1 MEANVSPEAHAPDPD
16 LLWRHITERGRQL
29 GMSEEAVARKAR
41 MSPHY
46 LRQLAAAGTDFDPD
60 GLYRVAAA
68 LRTTTQDLLEG
79 RTDAPPGQVDRAER
93 PVLVHLTAT
102 ECWDRLGP
110 HGVGR
115 VVLPAEPAP
124 VAFPV
129 NYAVDA
135 GTVVYRTS
143 PHGDAAPAD
152 GTMVSFQVDQVDDSS
167 SRGWSVLVTGRA
179 ERIDDTAEAHRLAEE
194 QPIRPWAGGDRPQ
207 WMRIRPDSVTGR
219 RIGAM

>member
-1 MEANVSPEAHAPDPD
+1 MEGNVGPEAHAPDPD
-16 LLWRHITERGRQL
+16 VLWRHITERRLQL
-29 GMSEEAVARKAR
+29 GMSEEAVAKKAH

-46 LRQLAAAGTDFDPD
+46 LRQLAATGTDFDPD

-68 LRTTTQDLLEG
+68 LRMTTQDLLEG
-79 RTDAPPGQVDRAER
+79 RIDVPPGQADRAER
-93 PVLVHLTAT
+93 PVLVQLTAT

-110 HGVGR
+110 YGVGR

-143 PHGDAAPAD
+143 PHGEAAPED

-167 SRGWSVLVTGRA
+167 SHGWSVLITGA
-179 ERIDDTAEAHRLAEE
+179 TERIEDPAEARRLTEE
-194 QPIRPWAGGDRPQ
+194 QLIKPWAGGDRPL
-207 WMRIRPDSVTGR
+207 WMRVRPANVTGR
-219 RIGAM
+219 RIGAL